1 LKVASVLDSH
11 VGEFDVRVHT
21 ANTCTFGDLE
31 ENETLVTPASAPRV
45 LNLPVVIVA
54 ILILLEHSAVFISI
68 AGVPPLVDG
77 AARDGV
83 GLRLRLRIRVGV
95 VVVVVTIVIVLLCVA
110 DEDDGVIET
119 SWAAIVGTDN
129 TRSVMLEVTTAG
141 IDSNSH
147 WLLLQLVLDL
157 LEAVAGVDPR
167 PAGDLADNLVR
178 VVRAI
183 SLSARI
189 SRSVRI
195 IFIKH
200 DTMLGLE
207 VPGSG
212 HPATTAAPK
221 AEVLAEEFLIT
232 CVVAKRAVNKVL
244 LGEAD
249 GSL

>member
-1 LKVASVLDSH
+1 MRVVSVLDSH

-21 ANTCTFGDLE
+21 ANTFTFGDLE

-54 ILILLEHSAVFISI
+54 ILILLEHSAVVISI

-83 GLRLRLRIRVGV
+83 GLRLGLRIRVG

-119 SWAAIVGTDN
+119 GWAAIVGTDN
-129 TRSVMLEVTTAG
+129 TRSVMLEVATAG

-157 LEAVAGVDPR
+157 LEAVAGVDP
-167 PAGDLADNLVR
+167 
-178 VVRAI
+178 
-183 SLSARI
+183 
-189 SRSVRI
+189 
-195 IFIKH
+195 
-200 DTMLGLE
+200 
-207 VPGSG
+207 
-212 HPATTAAPK
+212 
-221 AEVLAEEFLIT
+221 
-232 CVVAKRAVNKVL
+232 
-244 LGEAD
+244 
-249 GSL
+249 